1 LSPLLAAHHL
11 PWNKDT
17 HTFFSE
23 SLSDGGIIRHGA
35 KLLFAYAEANVPKIT
50 VITRKAYGG
59 AYDVMSSK
67 HLRGDANYAWPGAE
81 VAVMGAKGAVE
92 ILYGGKDED
101 VERHTAEYTARFANP
116 MVAAERGFIDDIID
130 PQETRRIICS
140 DLRVLRTKQ
149 LDNIPRKHSNIP
161 L

>member
-1 LSPLLAAHHL
+1 LFSLQLAFV
-11 PWNKDT
+11 
-17 HTFFSE
+17 FFSNP
-23 SLSDGGIIRHGA
+23 I
-35 KLLFAYAEANVPKIT
+35 PKH
-50 VITRKAYGG
+50 
-59 AYDVMSSK
+59 SK

-92 ILYGGKDED
+92 ILYSGQD
-101 VERHTAEYTARFANP
+101 VEKHTAEYTARFANP
-116 MVAAERGFIDDIID
+116 MVSAQRGFIDDIID

-140 DLRVLRTKQ
+140 DLRVLRTKK

>member
-1 LSPLLAAHHL
+1 
-11 PWNKDT
+11 
-17 HTFFSE
+17 
-23 SLSDGGIIRHGA
+23 
-35 KLLFAYAEANVPKIT
+35 

-92 ILYGGKDED
+92 ILYAGKD
-101 VERHTAEYTARFANP
+101 VELHTKEYTSRFANP
-116 MVAAERGFIDDIID
+116 MVCAQRGFIDDIIE
-130 PQETRRIICS
+130 PAITRKMICS
-140 DLRVLRTKQ
+140 DLDALKTKK
-149 LDNIPRKHSNIP
+149 LDNFPRKHSNIP

>member
-1 LSPLLAAHHL
+1 M
-11 PWNKDT
+11 DQ
-17 HTFFSE
+17 
-23 SLSDGGIIRHGA
+23 
-35 KLLFAYAEANVPKIT
+35 

-92 ILYGGKDED
+92 ILYAGKD
-101 VERHTAEYTARFANP
+101 VELHTKEYTKRFANP
-116 MVAAERGFIDDIID
+116 MVTAQRGFIDDIIEPAD
-130 PQETRRIICS
+130 TRRLICN
-140 DLRVLRTKQ
+140 DLEILRTKR

>member
-1 LSPLLAAHHL
+1 MFRRSRYVVAEQLVSRFSSFLSAP
-11 PWNKDT
+11 
-17 HTFFSE
+17 HTN
-23 SLSDGGIIRHGA
+23 LRRH
-35 KLLFAYAEANVPKIT
+35 VSQ

-92 ILYGGKDED
+92 ILYAGKDVD
-101 VERHTAEYTARFANP
+101 RHTKEYTSRFANP
-116 MVAAERGFIDDIID
+116 MVTAQRGFIDDIIEPAD
-130 PQETRRIICS
+130 TRRLICN
-140 DLRVLRTKQ
+140 DLDVLRTKK